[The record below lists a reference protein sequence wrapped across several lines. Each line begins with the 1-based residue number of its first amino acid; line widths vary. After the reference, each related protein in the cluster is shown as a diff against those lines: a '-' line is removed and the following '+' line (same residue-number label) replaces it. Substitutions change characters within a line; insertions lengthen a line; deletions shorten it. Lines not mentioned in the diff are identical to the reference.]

1 MGKIYLILAS
11 GDVFEG
17 NSIGARAETVGEVV
31 FTTAMTGYAGTICDS
46 AFYGQIVVQTFPLI
60 GNCGVI
66 PAEIDKSGIG
76 LKAYVIRQL
85 CEVPSNF
92 RCEGDFG
99 TFLKENGIVG
109 MEGVDTRRL
118 TRVIREK
125 GVMNGVI
132 SFSPELTEEQ
142 KKLLASYTV
151 KGGVKA
157 MSRSKASVMPAQ
169 GRCVAKVGVIDFGC
183 AAGVSRDL
191 AARGCEV
198 HILPHK
204 VSCEEVFA
212 GGYDGIVLSS
222 GAGDP
227 REEKKSIEL
236 AGNLIAGIRPVL
248 GLGLGH
254 QLMALSQGAE
264 VTKMKSGHRGGNQP
278 VKDVKS
284 GRIYITSQNH
294 GYVVNADTLTAKA
307 GKVTYVNANDG
318 SCEGIGYKAN
328 KNAMSVQFSP
338 ESGVGPL
345 DTQFILDNFVAKMEE
360 K

>member
-1 MGKIYLILAS
+1 MDKIYLILAS

-31 FTTAMTGYAGTICDS
+31 FTTAMTGYAGTICD
-46 AFYGQIVVQTFPLI
+46 AAYYGQIVVQTFPLI

-76 LKAYVIRQL
+76 LKAYIIRQL

-92 RCEGDFG
+92 RCEGDLG
-99 TFLKENGIVG
+99 AFLKDNGIIG

-132 SFSPELTEEQ
+132 SFSPELTPEQ

-157 MSRSKASVMPAQ
+157 MSRTKASVIPAQ
-169 GRCVAKVGVIDFGC
+169 GKCVAKVGVVDFGC

-204 VSCEEVFA
+204 ITCEEVFA

-254 QLMALSQGAE
+254 QLMALSQGAS
-264 VTKMKSGHRGGNQP
+264 VSKMKCGHRGGNQP

-284 GRIYITSQNH
+284 GRIYITAQNH
-294 GYVVNADTLTAKA
+294 GYVVDTDTLPSKA
-307 GKVTYVNANDG
+307 GKIIYANANDG
-318 SCEGIGYKAN
+318 SCEGISYKAN
-328 KNAMSVQFSP
+328 KGATSLQFSP
-338 ESGVGPL
+338 ESGAGPL
-345 DTQFILDNFVAKMEE
+345 DTECILDKFVNKMEE